1 MPAIAA
7 DPNPPTVAPNEN
19 LIVDGVPP
27 IPAEIA
33 EKAGRYGEFRAATL
47 ADWHPDGKEM
57 LILTRFGDTNQVHLV
72 KSAGGART
80 QLTFFP
86 DRVEGAQFDPI
97 HGEYIVIHKGA
108 GGAEFYQNYRYD
120 FSDGSVTLL
129 TDGKSRNSGMV
140 FSRDGAR
147 VAYTSTRRNGTDTDL
162 YLQLPLDP
170 KTDRLLAE
178 VTGGGWEV
186 LDWSPD
192 GKKLLVRQEISITE
206 TYLWLV
212 DTSTGEK
219 TALTPNVGGEKK
231 VAYGEAKFAHDGKGI
246 LVLTDQEQEFQYL
259 AYLPLDGGHL
269 EELWSETGRDIT
281 DFAVSKDGNRLAFV
295 ANEDGWSTL
304 RICGLLQRTLD
315 EFRSAVPPPQQQEG
329 NVTGWL
335 STRTNLVIPST
346 HPDYI
351 RDNPAPTGV
360 ISGLKWTPDGN
371 QLGISI
377 GAAGIPSDCFTTNT
391 IGAFKR
397 WTFSE
402 TGGLPPDAFA
412 KPKLVKWPSFDDQE
426 ISGFLYAPDAQKFPG
441 KRPVIVNIHGGPESQ
456 YRPGFLGRGNYLI
469 NELGCAV
476 IFPNVRGSSGY
487 GKTFVGLDNGFKR
500 EDSYRDIDALLDWI
514 RTQPGLDADR
524 IMITGGSYGG
534 HMTLAVS
541 TFYADKI
548 RCSVDVVGM
557 SNLRT
562 FLEHTESYRRD
573 LRRVEYGDE
582 RDPKMAEFLDRI
594 APMNNAAKI
603 TKPIFVVQGY
613 NDPRVPRSEAEQI
626 VATLKKQGTPVWFL
640 MAKDEGHGFAKKKNA
655 DFQFYATVEFI
666 RRYLLN

>member
-1 MPAIAA
+1 M
-7 DPNPPTVAPNEN
+7 
-19 LIVDGVPP
+19 
-27 IPAEIA
+27 
-33 EKAGRYGEFRAATL
+33 
-47 ADWHPDGKEM
+47 
-57 LILTRFGDTNQVHLV
+57 
-72 KSAGGART
+72 
-80 QLTFFP
+80 
-86 DRVEGAQFDPI
+86 
-97 HGEYIVIHKGA
+97 
-108 GGAEFYQNYRYD
+108 
-120 FSDGSVTLL
+120 
-129 TDGKSRNSGMV
+129 
-140 FSRDGAR
+140 
-147 VAYTSTRRNGTDTDL
+147 
-162 YLQLPLDP
+162 
-170 KTDRLLAE
+170 
-178 VTGGGWEV
+178 
-186 LDWSPD
+186 
-192 GKKLLVRQEISITE
+192 
-206 TYLWLV
+206 V
-212 DTSTGEK
+212 DTATGKK
-219 TALTPNVGGEKK
+219 TALTPRVEGGEKA
-231 VAYGEAKFAHDGKGI
+231 AYSEAKFAYDGKGI
-246 LVLTDQEQEFQYL
+246 LVLTDQGHEFQYL
-259 AYLPLDGGHL
+259 AYLPVDGGNPA
-269 EELWSETGRDIT
+269 ELWLEIGHDIT
-281 DFAVSKDGNRLAFV
+281 DFTVSKDGNRLAFV
-295 ANEDGWSTL
+295 TNENGWSTL
-304 RICGLLQRTLD
+304 RICDILRRTLN
-315 EFRSAVPPPQQQEG
+315 EFQSATPPVPRLEG
-329 NVTGWL
+329 DVTGWL

-360 ISGLKWTPDGN
+360 ISGLKWTPDGSL
-371 QLGISI
+371 LGVSI
-377 GAAGIPSDCFTTNT
+377 GGARIPSDCFTTNT
-391 IGAFKR
+391 IGNFKR

-402 TGGLPPDAFA
+402 TGGVPPESFSE
-412 KPKLVKWPSFDDQE
+412 PKLVKWPSFDQKE
-426 ISGFLYAPDAQKFPG
+426 ISGFLYAPDAAKFPG

-456 YRPGFLGRGNYLI
+456 YRPGFLGRTNYFI

-500 EDSYRDIDALLDWI
+500 EDSYKDIDALLDWI
-514 RTQPGLDADR
+514 KTQPDLDAER

-594 APMNNAAKI
+594 APLNNAQKI
-603 TKPIFVVQGY
+603 TRPMFVVQGY